1 VAAREARYDFFE
13 KTLTKNKI
21 PYLLTAH
28 HADDQTETLLMNFI
42 RGTGLEGLKGIEPM
56 ANRDG
61 YTLLRPFLTEER
73 AKILQYLSAQNISY
87 REDSSNADPAFW
99 RNKIRHQI
107 LPLVKTINPGINHS
121 LTQMVEIVREE
132 LVEQEKSVRGLF
144 KLCLLKQTQKEIQ
157 LSASKLYTL
166 PLAQQRRV
174 IRKAY
179 SELKGDLRDI
189 SFDFVKNFMT
199 NQLDC
204 LYTAKQKIQA
214 RRIK

>member
-1 VAAREARYDFFE
+1 
-13 KTLTKNKI
+13 
-21 PYLLTAH
+21 
-28 HADDQTETLLMNFI
+28 
-42 RGTGLEGLKGIEPM
+42 M
-56 ANRDG
+56 ANRGG

-204 LYTAKQKIQA
+204 LYTAKQKIQV
-214 RRIK
+214 RKIK